1 MILLNFPTLENC
13 WDTRV
18 FSGRSDDSVSH
29 QWFPVYCIRCFFIS
43 LVLGLSGAAYAADL
57 TIFAA
62 ASLKEALD
70 ENVKA
75 FNLKTGHQVRVS
87 YAGSNALAKQIENGA
102 PADLFISAD
111 EEWMDYVAQKNLIS
125 AGTRRD
131 LVTNRLVLIAPADS
145 KVRLKIAPK
154 FLLTQALQGGRL
166 ALANP
171 DFVPAGKYA
180 RAALTNLGVWAEV
193 EKSLTRSENVRA
205 SLVLVARGETPLGIV
220 YATDA
225 KAEPKV
231 RVVDTFAANL
241 HPPVVYPAAVVAGKL
256 NPATQALLDY
266 LSGTEARTVWIKYG
280 FGVR

>member
-1 MILLNFPTLENC
+1 MNFLNFPTLENR

-18 FSGRSDDSVSH
+18 FRGWNDDSVSH
-29 QWFPVYCIRCFFIS
+29 QWFRGYCVRCFFIS

-87 YAGSNALAKQIENGA
+87 YGGSNTLARQIENGA

-111 EEWMDYVAQKNLIS
+111 AEWMDYVAQKNLIS

-131 LVTNRLVLIAPADS
+131 LVTNSLVLIAPADS
-145 KVRLKIAPK
+145 RINLKIAPK
-154 FLLTQALQGGRL
+154 FALAQALQGGRF

-171 DFVPAGKYA
+171 DAVPAGKY
-180 RAALTNLGVWAEV
+180 
-193 EKSLTRSENVRA
+193 
-205 SLVLVARGETPLGIV
+205 
-220 YATDA
+220 
-225 KAEPKV
+225 
-231 RVVDTFAANL
+231 
-241 HPPVVYPAAVVAGKL
+241 
-256 NPATQALLDY
+256 DY
-266 LSGTEARTVWIKYG
+266 QSGTAARTVWSKYG
-280 FGVR
+280 FGIR